1 MISDAATLFAVGLAK
16 ALVKLV
22 KEVEPDWRDA
32 YMRLSLREGVVEAKA
47 SYVHASGAELFDVLQ
62 HKDFFHSATREGRE
76 LMTALGKE
84 RGVFLLIVDSTLNYE
99 FKFEHINMDRWRI
112 SKMRGGTGVPEG
124 LEQGG

>member
-1 MISDAATLFAVGLAK
+1 MISDAATPFAVGLAK

-22 KEVEPDWRDA
+22 NEVEPDWRHA
-32 YMRLSLREGVVEAKA
+32 YMRVSLRDGVVEAKA

-76 LMTALGKE
+76 LMAALGQE
-84 RGVFLLIVDSTLNYE
+84 RGVFLLIVDSNLSYE
-99 FKFEHINMDRWRI
+99 FKFEHVNMDRWRI

-124 LEQGG
+124 LEQAG